1 MKRMT
6 SLLVGNTMASLG
18 ISMLIKSGLGCF
30 ALTAGNIALANWTGL
45 TVGTTGMILEI
56 IMLLLATYLGEGI
69 GLTSIINAV
78 YGSLM
83 IDVFSFILPSNP
95 LMIIGLLI
103 IPFGWVLMG
112 RAAYGDTGS
121 NILMNALLKRYG
133 LKISYTRSIQEIV
146 FLTLGLL
153 GARNYVTWLTIALTF
168 GLGYLL
174 QFCYRLIKY
183 DPTEINHS
191 FLIKKSNDAFIK

>member
-6 SLLVGNTMASLG
+6 SLLVGNTIASLG

-30 ALTAGNIALANWTGL
+30 ALTAGNMALANWFGI
-45 TVGTTGMILEI
+45 TVGTAGMILEI

-69 GLTSIINAV
+69 GLTSIVNAV
-78 YGSLM
+78 YGSIM
-83 IDVFSFILPSNP
+83 IDVFNFILPSNL

-112 RAAYGDTGS
+112 RAGFGDTGS
-121 NILMNALLKRYG
+121 NILMNALLKKYG
-133 LKISYTRSIQEIV
+133 LSISFMRGIQEVV
-146 FLTLGLL
+146 FLSLGLL
-153 GARNYVTWLTIALTF
+153 GAREYVTWFTIALTF

-174 QFCYRLIKY
+174 QFCYGLVKY

-191 FLIKKSNDAFIK
+191 FLIKRGH

>member
-6 SLLVGNTMASLG
+6 SLLVGNTIASLG

-30 ALTAGNIALANWTGL
+30 ALTAGNMALANWFGI
-45 TVGTTGMILEI
+45 TVGTAGMILEI

-69 GLTSIINAV
+69 GLTSIVNAI
-78 YGSLM
+78 YGSIM

-121 NILMNALLKRYG
+121 NILMNALLKKYG
-133 LKISYTRSIQEIV
+133 LSISFMRGIQEIV
-146 FLTLGLL
+146 FLSLGLL
-153 GARNYVTWLTIALTF
+153 GAREYVTWFTIALTF

-174 QFCYRLIKY
+174 QICYKLVKY
-183 DPTEINHS
+183 DPTKIKHS
-191 FLIKKSNDAFIK
+191 FLIKRG

>member
-1 MKRMT
+1 MT
-6 SLLVGNTMASLG
+6 SLLVGNTVASLG

-30 ALTAGNIALANWTGL
+30 ALTAGNIALANWFGI
-45 TVGTTGMILEI
+45 TVGIAGMILEVT
-56 IMLLLATYLGEGI
+56 MLLLATYLGEGI

-83 IDVFSFILPSNP
+83 IDVFNAILPSNP
-95 LMIIGLLI
+95 LLGLGLLI

-121 NILMNALLKRYG
+121 NILMNALLKKYG
-133 LKISYTRSIQEIV
+133 LSISLMRGIQEIV
-146 FLTLGLL
+146 FLSLGLL
-153 GARNYVTWLTIALTF
+153 GAREYVTWLTIALTF

-174 QFCYRLIKY
+174 QVCYKLVKY
-183 DPTEINHS
+183 DPTEIKHS
-191 FLIKKSNDAFIK
+191 FLVKR

>member
-6 SLLVGNTMASLG
+6 SLLVGNTIASLG
-18 ISMLIKSGLGCF
+18 ITMLIKSGLGCF
-30 ALTAGNIALANWTGL
+30 ALTAGNMALANWFGI
-45 TVGTTGMILEI
+45 TVGIAGMILEL

-69 GLTSIINAV
+69 GLTSIVNAI
-78 YGSLM
+78 YGSVM
-83 IDVFSFILPSNP
+83 IDVFSFILPSSP

-121 NILMNALLKRYG
+121 NILMNALLKKYG
-133 LKISYTRSIQEIV
+133 LKISYTRGAQEII
-146 FLTLGLL
+146 FLSLGLL
-153 GARNYVTWLTIALTF
+153 GARNYVTWFTIALTF

-174 QFCYRLIKY
+174 QFCYGLVKY

-191 FLIKKSNDAFIK
+191 FIIRGH

>member
-1 MKRMT
+1 
-6 SLLVGNTMASLG
+6 LLVGNTVASLG

-30 ALTAGNIALANWTGL
+30 ALTAGNIALANWFGI
-45 TVGTTGMILEI
+45 TVGIAGMILEVT
-56 IMLLLATYLGEGI
+56 MLLLATYLGEGI

-83 IDVFSFILPSNP
+83 IDVFNAILPSNP
-95 LMIIGLLI
+95 LLGLGLLI

-121 NILMNALLKRYG
+121 NILMNALLKKYG
-133 LKISYTRSIQEIV
+133 LKISYTRGIQEVV

-174 QFCYRLIKY
+174 QFCYRLVKY

-191 FLIKKSNDAFIK
+191 FLIKKSQ

>member
-1 MKRMT
+1 MT
-6 SLLVGNTMASLG
+6 SLLVGNTIASLG

-30 ALTAGNIALANWTGL
+30 ALTAGNMALANWFGI
-45 TVGTTGMILEI
+45 TVGTAGMILEI

-69 GLTSIINAV
+69 GLTSIVNAV
-78 YGSLM
+78 YGSIM
-83 IDVFSFILPSNP
+83 IDVFNFILPSNL

-112 RAAYGDTGS
+112 RAGFGDTGS
-121 NILMNALLKRYG
+121 NILMNALLKKYG
-133 LKISYTRSIQEIV
+133 LSISFMRGIQEVV
-146 FLTLGLL
+146 FLSLGLL
-153 GARNYVTWLTIALTF
+153 GAREYVTWFTIALTF

-174 QFCYRLIKY
+174 QFCYGLVKY

-191 FLIKKSNDAFIK
+191 FLIKRGH

>member
-6 SLLVGNTMASLG
+6 SLLVGNTIASLG

-30 ALTAGNIALANWTGL
+30 ALTAGNMALANWFGI
-45 TVGTTGMILEI
+45 TVGTAGMILEI

-69 GLTSIINAV
+69 GLTSIVNAI
-78 YGSLM
+78 YGSVM

-95 LMIIGLLI
+95 LMILGLLI

-112 RAAYGDTGS
+112 RAGFGDTGS
-121 NILMNALLKRYG
+121 NILMNALLKKYG
-133 LKISYTRSIQEIV
+133 LSISFMRGIQEVV
-146 FLTLGLL
+146 FLSLGLL
-153 GARNYVTWLTIALTF
+153 GAREYVTWFTIALTF

-174 QFCYRLIKY
+174 QFCYGLVKY

-191 FLIKKSNDAFIK
+191 FLIKRGH

>member
-6 SLLVGNTMASLG
+6 SLLVGNTIASLG
-18 ISMLIKSGLGCF
+18 ISMLIRSGLGCF
-30 ALTAGNIALANWTGL
+30 ALTAGNIALANWFGI
-45 TVGTTGMILEI
+45 TVGTAGMILEI

-69 GLTSIINAV
+69 GLTSIVNAV
-78 YGSLM
+78 YGSVM

-95 LMIIGLLI
+95 LMILGLLI

-112 RAAYGDTGS
+112 RAGFGDTGS
-121 NILMNALLKRYG
+121 NILMNALLKKYG
-133 LKISYTRSIQEIV
+133 LSISFMRGIQEVV
-146 FLTLGLL
+146 FLSLGLL
-153 GARNYVTWLTIALTF
+153 GARQYVTWLTIALTF

-174 QFCYRLIKY
+174 QFCYGLVKY

-191 FLIKKSNDAFIK
+191 FLIKRGH

>member
-6 SLLVGNTMASLG
+6 SLLVGNTIASLG

-30 ALTAGNIALANWTGL
+30 ALTAGNMALANWFGI
-45 TVGTTGMILEI
+45 TVGTAGMILEL

-69 GLTSIINAV
+69 GLTSIVNAI
-78 YGSLM
+78 YGSIM

-95 LMIIGLLI
+95 LMILGLLI

-121 NILMNALLKRYG
+121 NILMNALLKKYG
-133 LKISYTRSIQEIV
+133 LSISLMRGIQEIV
-146 FLTLGLL
+146 FLSLGLL
-153 GARNYVTWLTIALTF
+153 GAREYVTWFTIALTF

-174 QFCYRLIKY
+174 QICYKLVKY
-183 DPTEINHS
+183 DPTKIKHS
-191 FLIKKSNDAFIK
+191 FLIKRG

>member
-30 ALTAGNIALANWTGL
+30 ALTAGNMALANWTGI
-45 TVGTTGMILEI
+45 TVGFAGMIIEV

-69 GLTSIINAV
+69 GWTSIINAV
-78 YGSLM
+78 YGSVM
-83 IDVFSFILPSNP
+83 IDVFNLIIPANPFMIL
-95 LMIIGLLI
+95 GLLI

-112 RAAYGDTGS
+112 RAGFGDTGS
-121 NILMNALLKRYG
+121 NILMNALLKKYG
-133 LKISYTRSIQEIV
+133 FSISFMRSIQEAV
-146 FLTLGLL
+146 FFSLGLL
-153 GARNYVTWLTIALTF
+153 GARNCITWLTIVLTF

-174 QFCYRLIKY
+174 QFCYGLVKY
-183 DPTEINHS
+183 DPTEIKHS
-191 FLIKKSNDAFIK
+191 FIIKRGC

>member
-6 SLLVGNTMASLG
+6 SLVVGNTIASLG

-30 ALTAGNIALANWTGL
+30 ALTAGNMALANWFGL
-45 TVGTTGMILEI
+45 TVGTAGMILEI

-69 GLTSIINAV
+69 GLTSIVNAV
-78 YGSLM
+78 YGSVM
-83 IDVFSFILPSNP
+83 IDVFSFVLPFNP

-121 NILMNALLKRYG
+121 NILMNALLKKYG
-133 LKISYTRSIQEIV
+133 LSISFMRGIQEV
-146 FLTLGLL
+146 AFLSLGLL
-153 GARNYVTWLTIALTF
+153 GAREYVTWFTIALTF
-168 GLGYLL
+168 GLGTLI
-174 QFCYRLIKY
+174 QVCYKLVKY

-191 FLIKKSNDAFIK
+191 FLIKRGH

>member
-6 SLLVGNTMASLG
+6 SLLVGNTIASLG

-30 ALTAGNIALANWTGL
+30 ALTAGTIALANWFGI
-45 TVGTTGMILEI
+45 TVGTAGMILEI

-69 GLTSIINAV
+69 GLTSIVNAV
-78 YGSLM
+78 YGSVM

-95 LMIIGLLI
+95 LMILGLLI

-121 NILMNALLKRYG
+121 NILMNALLKKYG
-133 LKISYTRSIQEIV
+133 LSISFMRGIQEVV
-146 FLTLGLL
+146 FLSLGLL
-153 GARNYVTWLTIALTF
+153 GARQYVTWLTIALTF

-174 QFCYRLIKY
+174 QFCYGLVKY

-191 FLIKKSNDAFIK
+191 FLIKRGH

>member
-1 MKRMT
+1 MT
-6 SLLVGNTMASLG
+6 SLLVGNTIASLG

-30 ALTAGNIALANWTGL
+30 ALTAGNMALANWFGI
-45 TVGTTGMILEI
+45 TVGTAGMILEI

-69 GLTSIINAV
+69 GLTSIVNAI
-78 YGSLM
+78 YGSVM

-121 NILMNALLKRYG
+121 NILMNALLKKYG
-133 LKISYTRSIQEIV
+133 LSISFMRGIQEVV
-146 FLTLGLL
+146 FLSLGLL
-153 GARNYVTWLTIALTF
+153 GAREYVTWFTIALTF

-174 QFCYRLIKY
+174 QICYKLVKY
-183 DPTEINHS
+183 DPTKIKHS
-191 FLIKKSNDAFIK
+191 FLIKRGQ

>member
-6 SLLVGNTMASLG
+6 SLLVGNTIASLG
-18 ISMLIKSGLGCF
+18 ISMLIRSGLGCF
-30 ALTAGNIALANWTGL
+30 ALTAGNMALANWFGV
-45 TVGTTGMILEI
+45 TVGTAGMILEI

-69 GLTSIINAV
+69 GLTSIVNAI
-78 YGSLM
+78 YGSVM

-121 NILMNALLKRYG
+121 NILMNALLKKFG
-133 LKISYTRSIQEIV
+133 LKISITRGIQEVV
-146 FLTLGLL
+146 FFTLGVL
-153 GARNYVTWLTIALTF
+153 GAREYVTWLTIALTF

-174 QFCYRLIKY
+174 QVCYKLVKY
-183 DPTEINHS
+183 DPTKIKHS
-191 FLIKKSNDAFIK
+191 FLIKR

>member
-6 SLLVGNTMASLG
+6 SLLVGNTIASLG
-18 ISMLIKSGLGCF
+18 ISMLIRSGLGCF
-30 ALTAGNIALANWTGL
+30 ALTAGNIALANWFGI
-45 TVGTTGMILEI
+45 TVGTAGMILEI

-69 GLTSIINAV
+69 GLTSIVNAI
-78 YGSLM
+78 YGSVM

-121 NILMNALLKRYG
+121 NILMNALLKKYG
-133 LKISYTRSIQEIV
+133 LSISFMRGIQEIV
-146 FLTLGLL
+146 FLSLGLL
-153 GARNYVTWLTIALTF
+153 GARQYVTWLTIALTF

-174 QFCYRLIKY
+174 QFCYGLVKY

-191 FLIKKSNDAFIK
+191 FLIKRGH

>member
-6 SLLVGNTMASLG
+6 SLLVGNTIASLG
-18 ISMLIKSGLGCF
+18 ISMLIRSGLGCF
-30 ALTAGNIALANWTGL
+30 ALTAGNIALANWFGI
-45 TVGTTGMILEI
+45 TVGTAGMILEI

-69 GLTSIINAV
+69 GLTSIVNAI
-78 YGSLM
+78 YGSVM

-121 NILMNALLKRYG
+121 NILMNALLKKYG
-133 LKISYTRSIQEIV
+133 LSISFMRGIQEVV
-146 FLTLGLL
+146 FLSLGLL
-153 GARNYVTWLTIALTF
+153 GARQYVTWLTIALTF

-174 QFCYRLIKY
+174 QFCYGLVKY
-183 DPTEINHS
+183 NPTEINHS
-191 FLIKKSNDAFIK
+191 FIIRGH

>member
-6 SLLVGNTMASLG
+6 SLLVGNTIASLG
-18 ISMLIKSGLGCF
+18 ISMLIRSGLGCF
-30 ALTAGNIALANWTGL
+30 ALTAGNIALANWFGI
-45 TVGTTGMILEI
+45 TVGTAGMILEI

-69 GLTSIINAV
+69 GLTSIVNAV
-78 YGSLM
+78 YGSVM

-121 NILMNALLKRYG
+121 NILMNALLKKYG
-133 LKISYTRSIQEIV
+133 LSISFMRGIQEVV
-146 FLTLGLL
+146 FLSLGLL
-153 GARNYVTWLTIALTF
+153 GARQYVTWLTIALTF

-174 QFCYRLIKY
+174 QFCYGLVKY

-191 FLIKKSNDAFIK
+191 FLIKRGH

>member
-6 SLLVGNTMASLG
+6 SLLVGNTVASLG

-30 ALTAGNIALANWTGL
+30 ALTAGNIALANWFGI
-45 TVGTTGMILEI
+45 TVGIAGMILEVT
-56 IMLLLATYLGEGI
+56 MLLLATYLGEGI

-83 IDVFSFILPSNP
+83 IDVFNAILPSNP
-95 LMIIGLLI
+95 LLGLGLLI

-121 NILMNALLKRYG
+121 NILMNALLKKYG
-133 LKISYTRSIQEIV
+133 LKISYTRGIQEVV

-174 QFCYRLIKY
+174 QFCYRLVKY

-191 FLIKKSNDAFIK
+191 FLIKKSQ

>member
-6 SLLVGNTMASLG
+6 SLLVGNTIASLG

-30 ALTAGNIALANWTGL
+30 ALTAGNIALANWFGI
-45 TVGTTGMILEI
+45 TVGTAGMILEI

-69 GLTSIINAV
+69 GLTSIVNAI
-78 YGSLM
+78 YGSVM
-83 IDVFSFILPSNP
+83 IDVFSFILPSSP

-121 NILMNALLKRYG
+121 NILMNALLKKYG
-133 LKISYTRSIQEIV
+133 LSISFMRGIQEVV
-146 FLTLGLL
+146 FLSLGLL
-153 GARNYVTWLTIALTF
+153 GARQYVTWLTIALTF

-174 QFCYRLIKY
+174 QFCYGLVKY

-191 FLIKKSNDAFIK
+191 FLIKRGH

>member
-6 SLLVGNTMASLG
+6 SLLVGNTIASLG

-30 ALTAGNIALANWTGL
+30 ALTAGNIALANWFGI
-45 TVGTTGMILEI
+45 TVGTAGMILEI

-69 GLTSIINAV
+69 GLTSIVNAV
-78 YGSLM
+78 YGSVM

-95 LMIIGLLI
+95 LMILGLLI

-112 RAAYGDTGS
+112 RAGFGDTGS
-121 NILMNALLKRYG
+121 NILMNALLKKYG
-133 LKISYTRSIQEIV
+133 LSISFMRGIQEVV
-146 FLTLGLL
+146 FLSLGLL
-153 GARNYVTWLTIALTF
+153 GARQYVTWLTIALTF

-174 QFCYRLIKY
+174 QFCYGLVKY

-191 FLIKKSNDAFIK
+191 FLIKRGH

>member
-6 SLLVGNTMASLG
+6 SLLVGNTIASLG

-30 ALTAGNIALANWTGL
+30 ALTAGNIALANWFGI
-45 TVGTTGMILEI
+45 TVGTAGMILEI

-69 GLTSIINAV
+69 GLTSIVNAI
-78 YGSLM
+78 YGSIM
-83 IDVFSFILPSNP
+83 IDVFNFILPSTP
-95 LMIIGLLI
+95 LMIVGLLI

-121 NILMNALLKRYG
+121 NILMNALLKKYG
-133 LKISYTRSIQEIV
+133 LSISFMRGIQEVV
-146 FLTLGLL
+146 FLSLGLL
-153 GARNYVTWLTIALTF
+153 GARQYVTWLTIALTF

-174 QFCYRLIKY
+174 QFCYGLVKY

-191 FLIKKSNDAFIK
+191 FLIKRGH